1 MKTVRFINNHA
12 YFGAGVI
19 SADASMMLNGNSF
32 YGNSANNG
40 GAIETIRS
48 FVAICNTFE
57 NNKAGLGGAISSVAG
72 DSRLLYNKFLGNTAN
87 SGGAISSYRQTMF
100 SMGNKYTKT
109 SVNDTFVNGGFG
121 GAIFVENGFMKSAFD
136 TFGSNFAPRV
146 SYTSFFTG

>member
-1 MKTVRFINNHA
+1 MEIQQIMVGLLRQLDQLLPF
-12 YFGAGVI
+12 VI
-19 SADASMMLNGNSF
+19 RLR
-32 YGNSANNG
+32 
-40 GAIETIRS
+40 TIRLVWEEL
-48 FVAICNTFE
+48 F
-57 NNKAGLGGAISSVAG
+57 
-72 DSRLLYNKFLGNTAN
+72 RPLLVIRDCCTIRFLGNTAN

-121 GAIFVENGFMKSAFD
+121 GAIYVENGFMKSTFD